1 MPTIGDHNRSRRSG
15 HSSEYLL
22 LTARPKVD
30 LTAMG
35 ELPRVFVAAR
45 EGGTDTER
53 WPVPSV
59 RPPGNKPEGAAVE
72 AGCQGTI
79 LVVGSSG
86 VPWEASAPSLD
97 GAGRRATGMGRTAL
111 VGSGERDL
119 TGNLRR
125 PKLEQLPPMSLLRK
139 RWGCGCASVP

>member
-1 MPTIGDHNRSRRSG
+1 MLTISDYNRSRRSG

-35 ELPRVFVAAR
+35 ELPKVIVAAR

-86 VPWEASAPSLD
+86 APWEASAPSSTGPDAERGD
-97 GAGRRATGMGRTAL
+97 GPNGPGRIRRTEFDRESPA
-111 VGSGERDL
+111 
-119 TGNLRR
+119 
-125 PKLEQLPPMSLLRK
+125 
-139 RWGCGCASVP
+139 A